1 MTEGK
6 IYAAMAAAMA
16 DVGAIGKDSK
26 NQQQGFNF
34 RGIDEVYNA
43 VHGILAKN
51 KIFTVPT
58 VLKDETEERQTKSGS
73 NLIYRKLTMQY
84 RFYTVDGS
92 FVDAIVLGEGMDS
105 GDKASNK
112 AMSIAHKYTFLQTF
126 SIPTKE
132 EKDPDFETH
141 EVAPR
146 APAPHKPTPPSAQR
160 PLTEPE
166 AKQKALELSAK
177 LQTIIAA
184 KTAPNTATGEA
195 GAYVVTFGK
204 KYKGKRLSDIPVADI
219 TDFVDYLN
227 KSPGGPSG
235 PGAEF
240 TSRAAAYLNE
250 LAAQAVMDEPVRVYD
265 EQRDIPPL
273 DMDNIPF

>member
-43 VHGILAKN
+43 VHSILAKH

-58 VLKDETEERQTKSGS
+58 VLKDETEERQTKSGTH
-73 NLIYRKLTMQY
+73 LIYRKLTMQY

-132 EKDPDFETH
+132 EKDPDFDSH
-141 EVAPR
+141 EESSKISAS
-146 APAPHKPTPPSAQR
+146 HKSTPPPVGR
-160 PLTEPE
+160 PLTGPE
-166 AKQKALELSAK
+166 AVQKAQDL
-177 LQTIIAA
+177 IASG
-184 KTAPNTATGEA
+184 KTGTQKAAPSSGGAGTAGD
-195 GAYVVTFGK
+195 YIVTFGK
-204 KYKGKRLSDIPVADI
+204 FKGTKIANIDIPDLDSYIA
-219 TDFVDYLN
+219 FLS
-227 KSPGGPSG
+227 KPSDK
-235 PGAEF
+235 PM
-240 TSRAAAYLNE
+240 S
-250 LAAQAVMDEPVRVYD
+250 LAANDFIRNAKAHLADLGAKELGQTVMVYD
-265 EQRDIPPL
+265 EPNKACPPP
-273 DMDNIPF
+273 DEFQIPF